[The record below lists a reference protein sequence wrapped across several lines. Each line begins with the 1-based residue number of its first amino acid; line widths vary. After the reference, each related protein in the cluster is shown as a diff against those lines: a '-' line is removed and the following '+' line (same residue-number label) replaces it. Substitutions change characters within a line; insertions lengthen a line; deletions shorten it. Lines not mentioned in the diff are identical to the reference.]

1 MVGVEPNVFSF
12 FISAGSTQYLE
23 TGFDGTETNVGK
35 IAVGLY
41 NGMYAYAGWAD
52 LNMVAGEMKNPTR
65 LVGIKSILGMCI

>member
-1 MVGVEPNVFSF
+1 M
-12 FISAGSTQYLE
+12 E

-41 NGMYAYAGWAD
+41 NGMYAYAGWAN

-65 LVGIKSILGMCI
+65 LVGIISILGMCI

>member
-1 MVGVEPNVFSF
+1 MVGVEHNVFSF
-12 FISAGSTQYLE
+12 FIHAGSTQYLE

-41 NGMYAYAGWAD
+41 NGMYAYAGWAN